1 MYRFCTTSVPTHSCF
16 PGSRV
21 LAWCGNKKMNKFRY
35 SRDGGLVLRILRERI
50 RSLRCAAAVRYSHSH
65 QEPQGSR
72 SSLLPTNQFLFLVNR
87 NIRNRANSLNK
98 KEKAFSN
105 RYFFGT
111 LCEFQ
116 RRLCTLLTRPLRCA
130 SAPGGDPRN
139 PARNVRAEGFVFR
152 AESLSQRGFLV
163 GEDKQ
168 VRDEPCAQRV
178 LENPNVAEQRRL
190 AQNHRDHRDIHRIA
204 NVTIKPIHHQMPRR
218 KGGCRRTQSLQR
230 ETRKG
235 IEHYERPGSNE

>member
-35 SRDGGLVLRILRERI
+35 SRDGGLVLRILRGKNPLPAL
-50 RSLRCAAAVRYSHSH
+50 RSGRQVLAFSPRT
-65 QEPQGSR
+65 SR
-72 SSLLPTNQFLFLVNR
+72 FAQLSLPTKPFLIASHR
-87 NIRNRANSLNK
+87 NIRNRASSLNK
-98 KEKAFSN
+98 KEKPFSN

-116 RRLCTLLTRPLRCA
+116 RLLCTLLPRPLRCA
-130 SAPGGDPRN
+130 STPGGDPRN

-152 AESLSQRGFLV
+152 AASLLQRGFLV

-168 VRDEPCAQRV
+168 VCDEPCAQRV
-178 LENPNVAEQRRL
+178 LENPNVAEQHRL
-190 AQNHRDHRDIHRIA
+190 AQNHRDHREIHRIA
-204 NVTIKPIHHQMPRR
+204 KVK
-218 KGGCRRTQSLQR
+218 
-230 ETRKG
+230 
-235 IEHYERPGSNE
+235 